1 MAEIQSNGG
10 GGDGGKKRAKK
21 QSTKVDMTPL
31 VDLAFLLLTFFVLT
45 STFSQPKVLRMI
57 FPEKL
62 NEEDLK
68 NMKQP
73 EVKDGI
79 TILLTRDN
87 RVFWYRGALNEKT
100 TVLEETDFTKN
111 GLRKIL
117 VENNLPLLT
126 QLRDFEKEMNKI
138 DEKDTAKRNAVDAK
152 VKKAQFDS
160 KLVVLLKNDEEA
172 TYRNVIDVMDEFMI
186 CQIAK
191 YFAVDEGMAP
201 LEKKLIAQ
209 KLKS

>member
-62 NEEDLK
+62 DEKDLK

-79 TILLTRDN
+79 TILLTREN
-87 RVFWYRGALNEKT
+87 RVFWYRGALNDK

-111 GLRKIL
+111 GLRKVL
-117 VENNLPLLT
+117 VENNLSLLT
-126 QLRDFEKEMNKI
+126 QVRDFEKQMNKI
-138 DEKDTAKRNAVDAK
+138 DDKDTAKRNAIDAK
-152 VKKAQFDS
+152 VMQAQRDS
-160 KLVVLLKNDEEA
+160 KLVVLLKNDDEA

>member
-1 MAEIQSNGG
+1 MSEIQSNGG

-21 QSTKVDMTPL
+21 QSTRVDMTPL

-62 NEEDLK
+62 DEKDLK

-73 EVKDGI
+73 EVKDGL
-79 TILLTRDN
+79 TILLTGDN
-87 RVFWYRGALNEKT
+87 RLFYYTGGLNDK
-100 TVLEETDFTKN
+100 TVLEETDYSKN

-117 VENNLPLLT
+117 VERNLSLLT
-126 QLRDFEKEMNKI
+126 QLRDFEKELNKI
-138 DEKDTAKRNAVDAK
+138 DESDTAKHNALEAR
-152 VKKAQFDS
+152 VKKAQMDS
-160 KLVVLLKNDEEA
+160 KLVVLLKNDDKA
-172 TYRNVIDVMDEFMI
+172 IYRNVIDVMDEFMI

-191 YFAVDEGMAP
+191 YFAVDEGMAA
-201 LEKKLIAQ
+201 LEKKLIAE
-209 KLKS
+209 KIKS

>member
-1 MAEIQSNGG
+1 MAEIQSGNTEK
-10 GGDGGKKRAKK
+10 GGKKRAKK
-21 QSTKVDMTPL
+21 QSTRVDMTPL

-62 NEEDLK
+62 DPK
-68 NMKQP
+68 NKDIKQP

-79 TILLTRDN
+79 TILLTDN
-87 RVFWYRGALNEKT
+87 DKMYWYRGALNAK
-100 TVLEETDFTKN
+100 TVLEETDYTKK
-111 GLRKIL
+111 GLRKVL

-126 QLRDFEKEMNKI
+126 QLRAFEKELNKI
-138 DEKDTAKRNAVDAK
+138 DAKDTAKRNAIDIK
-152 VKKAQFDS
+152 VKEAQRES
-160 KLVVLLKNDEEA
+160 KLVVLLKNDDKA

-186 CQIAK
+186 TQIAK
-191 YFAVDEGMAP
+191 YFAVDEGMAD

-209 KLKS
+209 KIKI